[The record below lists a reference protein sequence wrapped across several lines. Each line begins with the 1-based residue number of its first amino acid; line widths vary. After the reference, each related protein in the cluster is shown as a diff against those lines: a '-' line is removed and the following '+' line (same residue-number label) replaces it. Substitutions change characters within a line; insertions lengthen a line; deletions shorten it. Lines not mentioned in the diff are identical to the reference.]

1 MIVTLAIC
9 KLQKL
14 QRWEVNRR
22 VCVCVLWS
30 REGERVKGFKGSRVQ
45 GFKGSRV
52 QGRGPIKGAAVVA
65 SRVQYNDDNKPRDG
79 NSTIVCMDIV
89 YWHCTMYVLYHE

>member
-45 GFKGSRV
+45 GFKGGAQSRG
-52 QGRGPIKGAAVVA
+52 QPLSPRG
-65 SRVQYNDDNKPRDG
+65 Y
-79 NSTIVCMDIV
+79 STMMIISLGMAIVP
-89 YWHCTMYVLYHE
+89 